1 MANTQFRLTNM
12 EKITNINLIDET
24 FIEEL
29 IEISGLINEFDGQI
43 FSLNAIRKRLEE
55 LKKVPAVKIAH
66 NIEKTLAELPN
77 YSNNYKVY
85 NLINTSEGA
94 IVKITKEAK
103 KFLINPDE
111 ADIEGFFN
119 FRAIL

>member
-1 MANTQFRLTNM
+1 MQ
-12 EKITNINLIDET
+12 KIIDINSIDEI

-29 IEISGLINEFDGQI
+29 IEISGLMDEFDGQI
-43 FSLNAIRKRLEE
+43 FSLNVIAKRLEE

-85 NLINTSEGA
+85 DLINTSDGMV
-94 IVKITKEAK
+94 VKITSEAK

>member
-1 MANTQFRLTNM
+1 MANIQFRLTNM
-12 EKITNINLIDET
+12 KKIIDINLVDET

-29 IEISGLINEFDGQI
+29 IEISGLMNEFDGQI

-55 LKKVPAVKIAH
+55 LKEVPAVKIAH
-66 NIEKTLAELPN
+66 NIEKTLAKLPN

-85 NLINTSEGA
+85 DLIKTSDGLV
-94 IVKITKEAK
+94 VKTTSEAK
-103 KFLINPDE
+103 KFLIDPDE